1 MMSDRAQTQSR
12 GWWSRTMRRLVADD
26 AELDAEELRGDV
38 EQDTGATSVAECCRG
53 ERVRV
58 TGRLRSVVL
67 KPRGSVPTLEAE
79 LFDGSGC
86 VTLIWLG
93 RRHIPG
99 IEPGRALCA
108 FGRIAE
114 SDGVRIMFNPWYE
127 LKQSAS

>member
-1 MMSDRAQTQSR
+1 MSDAQARS
-12 GWWSRTMRRLVADD
+12 WLSRTMRRLVADD

-38 EQDTGATSVAECCRG
+38 EQAGSTLVADCTRG
-53 ERVRV
+53 QRVQV
-58 TGRLRSVVL
+58 TGRLRSVVH

-79 LFDGSGC
+79 LFDGTGS

-108 FGRIAE
+108 YGRVAE

>member
-1 MMSDRAQTQSR
+1 MTEQTEHRGR

-26 AELDAEELRGDV
+26 AELDAEELREDV
-38 EQDTGATSVAECCRG
+38 EQAGATKVETCCRG
-53 ERVRV
+53 QQVMV
-58 TGRLRSVVL
+58 QGRLRSVVL

-79 LFDGSGC
+79 LYDGTGT

-93 RRHIPG
+93 RRAIPG

-114 SDGVRIMFNPWYE
+114 SDGDRIMFNPWYE
-127 LKQSAS
+127 LKQTAS